1 MKKIKIFLITIL
13 FTFIYY
19 GNAVA
24 GTGEATE
31 YKIQIHKIEMCDST
45 STDSVCNNA
54 VTIYD
59 STAGSGDIDIA
70 NTTAGAAAASLGNAG
85 LANFGVNYTYMQ
97 ITMNRAFTVKGSAA
111 DDSGTTCYTKST
123 LAGSADELGKGTTT
137 AGDVGATTLY
147 AAMVGDE
154 VGDNLTGLQTL
165 ADTTGVASQI
175 QSNDEYLQYRQK
187 LAKTFTLV
195 PGNIPSIKIAFG
207 TSAALG
213 ATDDMGDAC
222 TTVGAAKGLYA
233 AEPDVTVTIE

>member
-31 YKIQIHKIEMCDST
+31 YKIKIYKIEMCDST
-45 STDSVCNNA
+45 STASACNNA

-59 STAGSGDIDIA
+59 KTAGSGDIDIA

-85 LANFGVNYTYMQ
+85 LASFGVNYTYMQ
-97 ITMNRAFTVKGSAA
+97 ITMSRAFTVKGSAD
-111 DDSGTTCYTKST
+111 DDSGTTCYTTSSQSGAAGT
-123 LAGSADELGKGTTT
+123 LAKGSADSADLGS
-137 AGDVGATTLY
+137 TTLY
-147 AAMVGDE
+147 AAMIGTS
-154 VGDNLTGLQTL
+154 VGDNLTGLQNLT
-165 ADTTGVASQI
+165 DTTGVASTI
-175 QSNDEYLQYRQK
+175 ENNDEYIQYRQR

-195 PGNIPSIKIAFG
+195 AGNIPSIKIAFG

-213 ATDDMGDAC
+213 AIDDMEDDC
-222 TTVGAAKGLYA
+222 ETVGAAKGLYA